1 MVAPGG
7 WESEGPQRGGT
18 GYSEKLSA
26 YLAFLGV
33 PELFAAVLEF
43 LGSGHRKEGALEW
56 SVGRWQGWR
65 RAAEVAQCS
74 SHLCL

>member
-1 MVAPGG
+1 MVPPELWDMVAPGG

-18 GYSEKLSA
+18 GYSEKMSA

-43 LGSGHRKEGALEW
+43 WGQDTGRKEPL
-56 SVGRWQGWR
+56 SGR
-65 RAAEVAQCS
+65 
-74 SHLCL
+74 